1 MVFRV
6 DFKKELTTISFF
18 SVFFILLL
26 SVSYG
31 QSPPLPGDW
40 AGYVTINSSTASD
53 GTPIK
58 SYVDGTAAESTTV
71 GAVESGTGYYLIHVT
86 GQSGQN
92 VTFKVCGVSAYPTN
106 TTPQSWSVGPHP
118 VGSSPY
124 FNLSITTLVTGSLC
138 TYSCGCSG
146 GGHCCSGATEYTDGS
161 GTGTCQSSTCSA
173 ATTTPTTSP
182 GGGGGGGGG
191 NVTTTKI
198 TTTTAVVPKTTTI
211 LPKTTTTV
219 RLTTTTIK
227 KPKPKPLEIYGLP
240 TVQVIGIVVGVIAV
254 IALVVFI
261 FIRIQAAKTTEV
273 KPMTS

>member
-1 MVFRV
+1 MVFIV
-6 DFKKELTTISFF
+6 DFKKELTTIIFF
-18 SVFFILLL
+18 SISFILLL
-26 SVSYG
+26 SISYG
-31 QSPPLPGDW
+31 QSLPGDW
-40 AGYVTINSSTASD
+40 KGYVTINSSTAPD

-124 FNLSITTLVTGSLC
+124 FNLSITTLAAGSLC

-146 GGHCCSGATEYTDGS
+146 GYCCSGATEYTDGS
-161 GTGTCQSSTCSA
+161 GTGTCQSSACSA

-191 NVTTTKI
+191 GGTNTTTTKI
-198 TTTTAVVPKTTTI
+198 TTTTRPTTTTPIQKTTTTFKI
-211 LPKTTTTV
+211 TTTTV
-219 RLTTTTIK
+219 RKPPK
-227 KPKPKPLEIYGLP
+227 KLEIPALP
-240 TVQVIGIVVGVIAV
+240 TVQVIGIIVGVVAV
-254 IALVVFI
+254 LALVVFI

-273 KPMTS
+273 KPMAT